1 MKKLNKKQEQTAKTL
16 CKAIKKERKVIK
28 KYELEDMRVLTDL
41 SIATISKLENFKGNP
56 SLSTL
61 IKVCDALDLDIQ
73 LVKRENND

>member
-1 MKKLNKKQEQTAKTL
+1 MKKLNKKQEQTAKAL
-16 CKAIKKERKVIK
+16 CKAIKKERKIIK

-61 IKVCDALDLDIQ
+61 IKVCDALELEIT
-73 LVKRENND
+73 LTKRENQ

>member
-16 CKAIKKERKVIK
+16 CKAIKKERKIIK

-61 IKVCDALDLDIQ
+61 IKVCDALGMDIE
-73 LVKRENND
+73 LVKRENQ

>member
-1 MKKLNKKQEQTAKTL
+1 MKKLNKKQEQTAKAL
-16 CKAIKKERKVIK
+16 CKAIKRERKIIK

-61 IKVCDALDLDIQ
+61 IKVCDSLGMDIE
-73 LVKRENND
+73 LVKRENQ

>member
-1 MKKLNKKQEQTAKTL
+1 MKKLNKKQENIAKAL
-16 CKAIKKERKVIK
+16 RKAIKRERVVK
-28 KYELEDMRVLTDL
+28 KYDLQDMFTLTDL

-61 IKVCDALDLDIQ
+61 IKVCDALGMDIE

>member
-1 MKKLNKKQEQTAKTL
+1 MKKLNKKQEQTAKAL
-16 CKAIKKERKVIK
+16 CKAIKRERKVIK

-61 IKVCDALDLDIQ
+61 IKVCDALDMDIT
-73 LVKRENND
+73 LTKRENQ